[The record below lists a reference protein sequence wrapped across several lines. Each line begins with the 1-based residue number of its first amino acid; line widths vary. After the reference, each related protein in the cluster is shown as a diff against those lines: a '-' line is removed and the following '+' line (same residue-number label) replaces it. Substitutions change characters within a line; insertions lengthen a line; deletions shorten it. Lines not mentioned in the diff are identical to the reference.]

1 MFSVKKEIV
10 SILNSFQTGQCLHH
24 SLQRI
29 QAHGQIENIVPL
41 LCYNKN
47 LKAQQA
53 MDEADA
59 MVRSAKTRF
68 DRAARKLAI
77 KYPEDTSEG
86 RQIKVF
92 VEGLKYNITGN
103 QNWRYDSTYTIL
115 RNSD

>member
-1 MFSVKKEIV
+1 MIAYRE
-10 SILNSFQTGQCLHH
+10 
-24 SLQRI
+24 I
-29 QAHGQIENIVPL
+29 QAHGQVENIVTL
-41 LCYNKN
+41 LCHNKQ
-47 LKAQQA
+47 LRAQQA

-68 DRAARKLAI
+68 DKAAKKLAI

-103 QNWRYDSTYTIL
+103 QNWRYDATHATL